1 MKIDWD
7 LTLREDLIIEWTA
20 LLSNLKQLKSV
31 ELPRFYFKDFSLDDI
46 NGIEMHGFSD
56 ASLKAYGCVIYL
68 KFIFK
73 DGNMVTTFLCS
84 KTKIK
89 PLEKSLTIPRLE
101 LLACTLLS
109 SLIQTCVNTLSPL
122 FNGIKIFCLSDS
134 ADCLYWI
141 NNTSKIWKQFIQSR
155 VQKSRGNLP
164 NIKWLHCPGRINP
177 ADIFSRGLSL
187 SNDSTLKFWLNG
199 PQFLLYTKV
208 LWLSQDIISYDS
220 INLIQEEKR
229 VTENVIKLNEINCFS
244 KFSSYYN
251 LVRVLVYVKRFIFNC
266 SIEGKNNKILDE
278 NVTLKQFSD
287 AQIFL
292 LFYKQQHFSS
302 KEFIDKNGL
311 IKIKGHF
318 KNVPLNPPT
327 SLNKVSNVT
336 HLIIWNN
343 HIRRLHSG
351 VKDTL
356 NHLRQQLWVS
366 SGQQNVLN
374 IVSHVLHEK
383 FETIQTTIGTS
394 FA

>member
-1 MKIDWD
+1 M
-7 LTLREDLIIEWTA
+7 
-20 LLSNLKQLKSV
+20 
-31 ELPRFYFKDFSLDDI
+31 
-46 NGIEMHGFSD
+46 
-56 ASLKAYGCVIYL
+56 
-68 KFIFK
+68 
-73 DGNMVTTFLCS
+73 
-84 KTKIK
+84 
-89 PLEKSLTIPRLE
+89 
-101 LLACTLLS
+101 
-109 SLIQTCVNTLSPL
+109 
-122 FNGIKIFCLSDS
+122 
-134 ADCLYWI
+134 
-141 NNTSKIWKQFIQSR
+141 
-155 VQKSRGNLP
+155 
-164 NIKWLHCPGRINP
+164 
-177 ADIFSRGLSL
+177 
-187 SNDSTLKFWLNG
+187 
-199 PQFLLYTKV
+199 
-208 LWLSQDIISYDS
+208 LWPSQDIISYDS

-327 SLNKVSNVT
+327 SLNKGSNVT